1 MPTRPRAFSYVRMST
16 DVQLKGDSLRRQ
28 LDESREYAAQRGW
41 DLLEEDQLRD
51 IGVSAFS
58 GANVSGGA
66 LGRFLEAV
74 RNRMVEP
81 GSFLIVES
89 LDRLSRQEVLKSLG
103 VFIEIVN
110 AGVNIVTLADGRTYT
125 AATGFED
132 LIFSIVSMSRAHDE
146 SRTKSLRLSAAWSNK
161 RKNAETRKLTAQ
173 CPGWL
178 KLSSDKKRFE
188 VIQKRADIV
197 VSIFQD
203 STAGVGNYSI
213 TRRLN
218 ETHVPPFG
226 RSKGWRSSSVNKIL
240 TNRAVLGEFQPHRLV
255 DDRRVPD
262 GDAIKDYFPAI
273 VDEQLF
279 YRAQDARDQRRVKGA
294 GRKGPNV
301 SNLFSGLA
309 TCAYCRSKMRFENKG
324 PGPKGGTYL
333 VCDNARRGLRC
344 EKTAWRYDAFETSF
358 LAFVKEVDLEQVMHG
373 ENEARQRSI
382 LEEVMTALRGEQ
394 AAIGQQMDRTY
405 ELLGMAGTA
414 AGYVAQKLQTLEA
427 RRAAIEAELRER
439 EQERVRLG
447 LIVSDEKQVKALI
460 KRLQDRNPS
469 DEVYKLRSTIA
480 ARLRSLVH
488 TILVAPAGGVPQIQ
502 KTIDFLEHQ
511 EDAEDVLEHARQRLK
526 DKRSGRRYFLVAFAN
541 GDVRGVYP
549 DPDDPTRFTE
559 QFTSSSE
566 MGLVEEYPD
575 HSQQIFP
582 PRLTMEELFPED
594 GPGKKDD

>member
-1 MPTRPRAFSYVRMST
+1 MRTRPRAFSYVRMST

-28 LDESREYAAQRGW
+28 LDQSRGYAAQQGW

-66 LGRFLEAV
+66 LGQFLEAV
-74 RNRMVEP
+74 RNRRIEP
-81 GSFLIVES
+81 GSFLIIES

-125 AATGFED
+125 GATGFED

-161 RKNAETRKLTAQ
+161 RKNAESRKLTAQ

-197 VSIFQD
+197 ASIFQD

-218 ETHVPPFG
+218 QAHVPPFG
-226 RSKGWRSSSVNKIL
+226 RSRGWRSSSVNKIL
-240 TNRAVLGEFQPHRLV
+240 SNRAVLGEFQPHRVV
-255 DDRRVPD
+255 DGRRVPD
-262 GDAIKDYFPAI
+262 GDAIRGYFPAI
-273 VDEQLF
+273 IDEQLF
-279 YRAQDARDQRRVKGA
+279 YRAQNARDQRRVKGA

-309 TCAYCRSKMRFENKG
+309 TCAYCGSKMRFENKG
-324 PGPKGGTYL
+324 LGPKGGTYL
-333 VCDNARRGLRC
+333 VCDSARRGLNC
-344 EKTAWRYDAFETSF
+344 EKTAWRYDHFEASF
-358 LAFVKEVDLEQVMHG
+358 LAFVKEIDLERLVHR
-373 ENEARQRSI
+373 EDEASKRASI
-382 LEEVMTALRGEQ
+382 DEAIAALRGEQ

-414 AGYVAQKLQTLEA
+414 AGYVAQKLQTLED
-427 RRAAIEAELRER
+427 RRSAVEAELRER
-439 EQERVRLG
+439 EQERASLG
-447 LIVSDEKQVKALI
+447 LTVSDGKQVKALLE
-460 KRLQDRNPS
+460 RLQDRNPS
-469 DEVYKLRSTIA
+469 DETYKLRSTIA
-480 ARLRSLVH
+480 ARLKSLVRS
-488 TILVAPAGGVPQIQ
+488 IYVAPVGGGLLTRLKVESDEPAGGQVADDIMRRVV
-502 KTIDFLEHQ
+502 T
-511 EDAEDVLEHARQRLK
+511 
-526 DKRSGRRYFLVAFAN
+526 RRYFAVGLHDGSIRVIF
-541 GDVRGVYP
+541 P
-549 DPDDPTRFTE
+549 DQPVTLRFTHR
-559 QFTSSSE
+559 
-566 MGLVEEYPD
+566 D
-575 HSQQIFP
+575 P
-582 PRLTMEELFPED
+582 PSGSGDPQTVD
-594 GPGKKDD
+594 GPLTS

>member
-1 MPTRPRAFSYVRMST
+1 
-16 DVQLKGDSLRRQ
+16 
-28 LDESREYAAQRGW
+28 
-41 DLLEEDQLRD
+41 
-51 IGVSAFS
+51 
-58 GANVSGGA
+58 
-66 LGRFLEAV
+66 
-74 RNRMVEP
+74 
-81 GSFLIVES
+81 
-89 LDRLSRQEVLKSLG
+89 
-103 VFIEIVN
+103 
-110 AGVNIVTLADGRTYT
+110 
-125 AATGFED
+125 
-132 LIFSIVSMSRAHDE
+132 MSRAHDE

-218 ETHVPPFG
+218 EAHVPPFG

-255 DDRRVPD
+255 DGRRVPD

-333 VCDNARRGLRC
+333 VCDRARRGLRC
-344 EKTAWRYDAFETSF
+344 EKTAWRYDAFEASF

-382 LEEVMTALRGEQ
+382 LEEAMTALRGEQ
-394 AAIGQQMDRTY
+394 ETIRQRMEKAYD
-405 ELLGMAGTA
+405 LLDVAGSATNF
-414 AGYVAQKLQTLEA
+414 VAQKLQQLED
-427 RRAAIEAELRER
+427 RRSVVEAELREK
-439 EQERVRLG
+439 EQERARQG
-447 LIVSDEKQVKALI
+447 LTVSEGKQVKALI
-460 KRLQDRNPS
+460 ERLQDRNPS

-480 ARLRSLVH
+480 ARLRSLVRV
-488 TILVAPAGGVPQIQ
+488 IYLAPVGRGLLTQLNIEPDEPGAGPL
-502 KTIDFLEHQ
+502 IDEVRGAVVTQ
-511 EDAEDVLEHARQRLK
+511 
-526 DKRSGRRYFLVAFAN
+526 RYFAVGLHD
-541 GDVRGVYP
+541 GSVRVIFP
-549 DPDDPTRFTE
+549 DRDASLRFT
-559 QFTSSSE
+559 
-566 MGLVEEYPD
+566 
-575 HSQQIFP
+575 HSDP
-582 PRLTMEELFPED
+582 PR
-594 GPGKKDD
+594 GNAQ